1 MALFCYK
8 NCYKRVEVTDAK
20 QDATSVQLVMKGTDE
35 HCIMVLDICF
45 QKCTLCAESDKIA
58 VHSVCLFRVKTLGLI
73 ITSTR

>member
-35 HCIMVLDICF
+35 HCMVLDICF

-58 VHSVCLFRVKTLGLI
+58 VHSVCLFRVKTLGPI
-73 ITSTR
+73 IT